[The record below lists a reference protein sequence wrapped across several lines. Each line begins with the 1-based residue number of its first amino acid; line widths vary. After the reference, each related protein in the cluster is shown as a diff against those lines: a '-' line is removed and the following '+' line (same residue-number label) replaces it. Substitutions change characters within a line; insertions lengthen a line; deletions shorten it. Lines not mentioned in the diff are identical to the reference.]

1 MFLGHLVSNSIMFK
15 FTILLFIFYT
25 SQFSLVHFPFHFWVN
40 QCNIVEKFSPNKKKN
55 IISF

>member
-1 MFLGHLVSNSIMFK
+1 MFLDHLVINSVMFK
-15 FTILLFIFYT
+15 FIILLFIFYT
-25 SQFSLVHFPFHFWVN
+25 SQFSLVHFPFCFQVN